1 MGFSGKG
8 ILVLEIVA
16 IVGGLGGRIV
26 RRSRMLMLFDL
37 GKVLQRPLEENTHGG
52 HEFCLGK

>member
-8 ILVLEIVA
+8 ILELEIVA
-16 IVGGLGGRIV
+16 IVGGLGGRARIV

-37 GKVLQRPLEENTHGG
+37 ARSSKDLSRRLLTT
-52 HEFCLGK
+52 CLNSV